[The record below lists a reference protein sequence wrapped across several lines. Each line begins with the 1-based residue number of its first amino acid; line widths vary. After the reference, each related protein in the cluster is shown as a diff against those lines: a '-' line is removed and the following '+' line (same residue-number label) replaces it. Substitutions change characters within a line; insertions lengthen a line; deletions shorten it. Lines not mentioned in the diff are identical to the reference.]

1 LEEPGLKRL
10 HSGFPV
16 ALPALLLSTAFLFAA
31 MSSNARAQHKGQH
44 ESKHGLS
51 VKEYEDFHSVL
62 HPLQHEALPKKD
74 FRRIRAQSSLLVKRG
89 KALVELGV
97 PQGTSEEH
105 KVDFGKRLIKFNE
118 ALAKFK
124 ADARKGT
131 DEQLTASYTALH
143 DSFEMLAAML
153 PRG

>member
-1 LEEPGLKRL
+1 
-10 HSGFPV
+10 
-16 ALPALLLSTAFLFAA
+16 
-31 MSSNARAQHKGQH
+31 
-44 ESKHGLS
+44 

-105 KVDFGKRLIKFNE
+105 KVNFGKRLIKFNE

-131 DEQLTASYTALH
+131 DEQLTASYSAVH

>member
-1 LEEPGLKRL
+1 M
-10 HSGFPV
+10 
-16 ALPALLLSTAFLFAA
+16 ALPALFLSTVFLFSATGT
-31 MSSNARAQHKGQH
+31 NAGTQHKGQH

-62 HPLQHEALPKKD
+62 HPLEHDALPKKD
-74 FRRIRAQSSLLVKRG
+74 FRRIRAQSTLLVRRG
-89 KALVELGV
+89 KALVKLGV

-105 KVDFGKRLIKFNE
+105 REDFGKGLIKFNE

-124 ADARKGT
+124 ATARKGT
-131 DEQLTASYTALH
+131 DEQLTESYSAVH